1 MTIGP
6 GQVRYVQD
14 NRADEDLDEEPEQE
28 PACDWKEY
36 GRKILDEDRY
46 EIAIL
51 LLTFVALFM
60 EDVEILLLT
69 GAFQNTMDNGR
80 FLLPEKPDP
89 VVCLFHC

>member
-14 NRADEDLDEEPEQE
+14 ERTDPEDEEPEQE
-28 PACDWKEY
+28 PVCDWRAF
-36 GRKILDEDRY
+36 GRQILDEDRY

-69 GAFQNTMDNGR
+69 QTFQNTMDNGR

-89 VVCLFHC
+89 VVCFFHC